1 MRYEKTLAG
10 CIDIWSDSSEYP
22 DNTVA
27 FAEHQANDPDRAKVN
42 WEPAPYR
49 GVEATSKRACEVLDL
64 TWCYRNTPNAIMHK
78 IYEDFHDTVTDA
90 TKQYMDRYGIH
101 ENCYN
106 ESHYQMLRY
115 TRGGQYPLH
124 YDGPTILGRHISVI
138 QYLNEDFEGGE
149 LVFPLQHIII
159 KPRKGLLVMFPSN
172 FAYQHIAQPV
182 TRGTKYAI
190 VTWLH
195 DRPKK

>member
-27 FAEHQANDPDRAKVN
+27 FAEHQANDPDRVKIN
-42 WEPAPYR
+42 W
-49 GVEATSKRACEVLDL
+49 KDEVLDL

-90 TKQYMDRYGIH
+90 TKQYMDRYGIG

-106 ESHYQMLRY
+106 ESHYHMLRY
-115 TRGGQYPLH
+115 RAGEGEYPLH
-124 YDGPTILGRHISVI
+124 YDGSTASGRHISVI

-149 LVFPLQHIII
+149 LVFPLHHIII
-159 KPRKGLLVMFPSN
+159 KPRKGLLVCFPATSHTN
-172 FAYQHIAQPV
+172 
-182 TRGTKYAI
+182 T
-190 VTWLH
+190 
-195 DRPKK
+195 